1 MRKIKIQTG
10 QKINFAD
17 KSFIAFI
24 LFFLLA
30 AVITYILYA
39 YTSSLLKERLQE
51 RLLAISSTAALQFDA
66 EDIKVVRNINDKNS
80 TAANRL
86 ANKLNMLRSANDD
99 IRYAYIMR
107 RTSVPNLMEFVI
119 DADTF
124 ASIDEIDENQNGI
137 IDESEE
143 VPQPG
148 DPYDATD
155 YPALRDEAFYQPA
168 VDSELQPDQWGWIMA
183 SYAPIRDSNG
193 DVVAIL
199 GIDVLIDDFN
209 QRTQET
215 FLPFF
220 LFIIS
225 LFLILCLLTVILVRM
240 WNERVEVVK
249 EVDRQKDEL
258 LSIVSHQLATP
269 VSSIKWYI
277 EMLKD
282 GDLGKVS
289 KKQEEHLESISGI
302 ATNLSDLVSMILD
315 VSRIQLGRMKIEKC
329 ELDLSQ
335 LLQQVVTMV
344 TPKAKERN
352 VRLITNFPDKF
363 PKVFLDKR
371 STRIIFENLLTNA
384 IKYSHDG
391 GKVTFDVTIRK
402 GKMAAKI
409 KDQGCGIPSGE
420 KDKIFSKL
428 FRASNVRNN
437 IEGNGFGLFIVKGA
451 TVAQGGQITFQSEEG
466 VGTEFCVKIPITKIS
481 SKHQ

>member
-1 MRKIKIQTG
+1 MKKVKIQTG
-10 QKINFAD
+10 QRINFAD

-30 AVITYILYA
+30 AAITYILYA

-51 RLLAISSTAALQFDA
+51 RLLAISSTAALQFDT
-66 EDIKVVRNINDKNS
+66 EDIRAVRNINDKNS
-80 TAANRL
+80 AAANRL
-86 ANKLNMLRSANDD
+86 ATKLNKLRGANED
-99 IRYAYIMR
+99 IRFAYIMR

-119 DADTF
+119 DADSF
-124 ASIDEIDENQNGI
+124 ASIDEIDENKNGI
-137 IDESEE
+137 VDESEE

-168 VDSELQPDQWGWIMA
+168 VDPELQPDQWGWIMA

-220 LFIIS
+220 LFIVS

-289 KKQEEHLESISGI
+289 KKQEEHLESILGI
-302 ATNLSDLVSMILD
+302 ATSLSDLVSMILD

-329 ELDLSQ
+329 ELDLSE

-344 TPKAKERN
+344 APKAKEKK
-352 VRLITNFPDKF
+352 VSLITNFPNKF

-391 GKVTFDVTIRK
+391 GEVTFDVIIKK
-402 GKMAAKI
+402 GKMTATV
-409 KDQGCGIPSGE
+409 KDQGCGIPSAE

-437 IEGNGFGLFIVKGA
+437 IEGNGFGLFIVRGA

-466 VGTEFCVKIPITKIS
+466 IGTEFRVRIPITKIS
-481 SKHQ
+481 SKPQ